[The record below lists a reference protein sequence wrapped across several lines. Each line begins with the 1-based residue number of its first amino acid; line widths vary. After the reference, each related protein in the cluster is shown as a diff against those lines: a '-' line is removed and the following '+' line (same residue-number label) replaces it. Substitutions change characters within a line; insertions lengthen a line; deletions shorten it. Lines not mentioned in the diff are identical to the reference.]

1 MTRLCMI
8 LLLIAAVLGG
18 CSTGGAREP
27 ASPGPPATLSPT
39 TTLVSTLPRQIGTD
53 GGYQIFEVTPQQYQ
67 LISQRV
73 HQVIVR
79 QKLYDQGV
87 RFGAGVNQGK
97 HIVLI
102 DPGFSR
108 LTARQILNRLLGNP

>member
-1 MTRLCMI
+1 MVRVSI
-8 LLLIAAVLGG
+8 VLLLIAAVLGG
-18 CSTGGAREP
+18 CRSGGAREP
-27 ASPGPPATLSPT
+27 APPVPTATLSPT
-39 TTLVSTLPRQIGTD
+39 TTLVSALPRQIGTD
-53 GGYQIFEVTPQQYQ
+53 GGYQIFEVTAQQYQ
-67 LISQRV
+67 LIGQRV
-73 HQVIVR
+73 HEVIVR

-97 HIVLI
+97 HMVLI

>member
-1 MTRLCMI
+1 MVRVSI
-8 LLLIAAVLGG
+8 VLLLIAAVLGG
-18 CSTGGAREP
+18 CRTGGAREP
-27 ASPGPPATLSPT
+27 APPVPTATLSPT
-39 TTLVSTLPRQIGTD
+39 TTLTSVLPRQIGTD
-53 GGYQIFEVTPQQYQ
+53 GGYQIFEVTAQQYQ
-67 LISQRV
+67 LIGRRV
-73 HQVIVR
+73 HEVIVR

-102 DPGFSR
+102 DPGLSR